1 MINDPTAVFFLLAV
15 CVAVALLLEARTRVF
30 GALGSA
36 LLGILGGMLLSNLG
50 IIPGES
56 PAYDFLGGPAVSAGI
71 ILILL
76 TVDVK
81 SVAKAG
87 ARMFAA
93 FTLGGLGS
101 AVGASTAALLLVDAI
116 GDETWKL
123 AGQYTATYTGGGV
136 NFAAVGAAL
145 GTSGELFTAGIAADV
160 TLTAIWMA
168 TCLTVPVVFAAGRG
182 KDPDPRRNPTGPHTR
197 GDTPVYTGD
206 VIVKGHEGVG
216 ESGSA
221 GLAPDRDQV
230 DHEGPTLHQMLYS
243 SVGAIALADLALMA
257 VIVFG
262 TLAAADLL
270 GSLLAPIPSVLFLTT
285 IALLLAQIP
294 QVRALKGAGVIGNYL
309 VLLFLASN
317 GAMSVLANIVVIGPP
332 IVYFAAIT
340 VGVHGLVIFVV
351 GRLVGLDLPTLAVA
365 SQANVGGP
373 ASAMAL
379 ATARGY
385 HDRLLP
391 GVAVGLMGYAAGNYL
406 GLAVA
411 GVLRGVIGG

>member
-1 MINDPTAVFFLLAV
+1 VISDPTAVFFVLAG
-15 CVAVALLLEARTRVF
+15 CVALALQLEARTKLF

-36 LLGILGGMLLSNLG
+36 LLGILLGMLLSNLG

-56 PAYDFLGGPAVSAGI
+56 PAYDFLRGPAVNAGI
-71 ILILL
+71 VLILL

-87 ARMFAA
+87 PRMFAA
-93 FTLGGLGS
+93 FTLGG
-101 AVGASTAALLLVDAI
+101 VGAALGASVAAFLLVGAI
-116 GDETWKL
+116 GEETWKL

-145 GTSGELFTAGIAADV
+145 ETSGELFTAGIAADV
-160 TLTAIWMA
+160 TMTAIWMA
-168 TCLTVPVVFAAGRG
+168 TCLTVPVVFASFGKGREGARRTGGLHEDVPVHAGS
-182 KDPDPRRNPTGPHTR
+182 
-197 GDTPVYTGD
+197 
-206 VIVKGHEGVG
+206 VISEGHEGVG

-221 GLAPDRDQV
+221 GMAPSRDQG

-243 SVGAIALADLALMA
+243 SVGTIELRDLALMA
-257 VIVFG
+257 VIVLG
-262 TLAAADLL
+262 TLGASDGL
-270 GSLLAPIPSVLFLTT
+270 GAVLAPVPSVLFLTT

-294 QVRALKGAGVIGNYL
+294 AVKDLHGAGVMGNYL
-309 VLLFLASN
+309 VLIFLASN
-317 GAMSVLANIVVIGPP
+317 GAMSVLANIVV
-332 IVYFAAIT
+332 YFAGMT
-340 VGVHGLVIFVV
+340 VLIHGIVIFGL
-351 GRLVGLDLPTLAVA
+351 GRALGLDLKTLAVA

-385 HDRLLP
+385 ADKLLP
-391 GVAVGLMGYAAGNYL
+391 GVAVGLLGYAAGNYL

-411 GVLRGVIGG
+411 GVLRGFLGG

>member
-1 MINDPTAVFFLLAV
+1 MITDPGLVFFLLAA
-15 CVAVALLLEARTRVF
+15 CVAVALALEARTRVF

-36 LLGILGGMLLSNLG
+36 LLGILFGMLLSNLG
-50 IIPGES
+50 VIPGQS

-71 ILILL
+71 VLILL

-87 ARMFAA
+87 PRMFAA
-93 FTLGGLGS
+93 FSLGGVGS
-101 AVGASTAALLLVDAI
+101 ALGASVAAVLLADAI
-116 GDETWKL
+116 GPETWKL

-145 GTSGELFTAGIAADV
+145 DTSGELFTAGIAADV
-160 TLTAIWMA
+160 TMTAIWMA
-168 TCLTVPVVFAAGRG
+168 TCLTVPVVFAGIGGGRRTV
-182 KDPDPRRNPTGPHTR
+182 PATE
-197 GDTPVYTGD
+197 PV
-206 VIVKGHEGVG
+206 E
-216 ESGSA
+216 
-221 GLAPDRDQV
+221 
-230 DHEGPTLHQMLYS
+230 HEGPSLHRMLYS
-243 SVGAIALADLALMA
+243 SVGAIELSDLAMMA

-262 TLAAADLL
+262 TLGASAWL
-270 GSLLAPIPSVLFLTT
+270 GSVLAPLPSVLFLTT
-285 IALLLAQIP
+285 IALILAQIP
-294 QVRALKGAGVIGNYL
+294 AVRAIHGTGVIGNYL

-340 VGVHGLVIFVV
+340 VGVHGVVIFVV

-379 ATARGY
+379 ATAREY

-391 GVAVGLMGYAAGNYL
+391 GVAVGLLGYAAGNYL
-406 GLAVA
+406 GLGVA
-411 GVLRGVIGG
+411 AVLRGMISG